1 MDELMAAC
9 SALPLETHGAGET
22 LLAEGSRGSSL
33 YILIE
38 GEVKV
43 MKGGNEIARI
53 AQPGAIFGEISAL
66 LGTPYSA
73 NVVAVTK
80 VRAYKSDEATAF
92 IADNPAIAMH
102 TARVLAQRLY
112 HATTYLAD
120 LKEQFADKSDH
131 FGLMDRILDELMQQQ
146 RSLSNTTPRPAT
158 DDPRL

>member
-1 MDELMAAC
+1 MEELMAAC
-9 SALPLETHGAGET
+9 AALPLETIPAGES
-22 LLAEGSRGSSL
+22 LLSEGSQGSSL
-33 YILIE
+33 FILIE

-66 LGTPYSA
+66 LGTSYSA
-73 NVVAVTK
+73 NVIAVTA
-80 VRAYKSDEATAF
+80 VRAYRSDDAAAF
-92 IADNPAIAMH
+92 ISENPAIAMH

-146 RSLSNTTPRPAT
+146 RSLAQAAPRQVS

>member
-1 MDELMAAC
+1 MEELMAAC
-9 SALPLETHGAGET
+9 AGLPLETIPAGGH
-22 LLAEGSRGSSL
+22 LLSEGDRGSRL
-33 YILIE
+33 FILIE

-43 MKGGNEIARI
+43 MKGANEIARI

-73 NVVAVTK
+73 TVIAETD
-80 VRAYKSDEATAF
+80 VRAYQSDDAETF
-92 IADNPAIAMH
+92 IAGNPAIAMH
-102 TARVLAQRLY
+102 AARVLAQRLY

-146 RSLSNTTPRPAT
+146 RSLAKTAPRPAA
-158 DDPRL
+158 DDPRV